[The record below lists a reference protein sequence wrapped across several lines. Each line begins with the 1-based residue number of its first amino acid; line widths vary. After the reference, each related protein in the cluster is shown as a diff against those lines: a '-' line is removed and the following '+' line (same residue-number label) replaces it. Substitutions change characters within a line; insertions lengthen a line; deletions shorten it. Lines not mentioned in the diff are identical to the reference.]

1 MNFVQIRHTHGAP
14 PWGSEHARRAK
25 RNRRKR
31 DHGRHWPSIDR
42 VRLVAGGGA
51 GGDGTGSLGCGGS
64 EHTGGAGGHGAYV
77 EAFKDYKD
85 SEGWFGGGYVLHM
98 SASTHVGY
106 QQLVPRQRP
115 STAVVFAHPG
125 ATRRRAESPCVLCWA
140 ESLGPLSGTLAMR
153 AACLYRGNHM
163 CSIMV
168 GSWHDHDR
176 LQMAIPLRHYATFW
190 KCSCRN
196 LYVAAAATGGR
207 ESNAEWALPL
217 ASAAPLRPCDVSRG
231 TEHMGPPA
239 HAAKPAS
246 STRPPFKGPVRQ
258 LLTSL

>member
-1 MNFVQIRHTHGAP
+1 LNFVQIRHTHGAP

-42 VRLVAGGGA
+42 VRLAAGGGA

-106 QQLVPRQRP
+106 QQLVPASALP
-115 STAVVFAHPG
+115 
-125 ATRRRAESPCVLCWA
+125 RRLCLPTPASRADVLNHRACCA
-140 ESLGPLSGTLAMR
+140 GLSRRVGSLGWNLGY
-153 AACLYRGNHM
+153 AC
-163 CSIMV
+163 S
-168 GSWHDHDR
+168 
-176 LQMAIPLRHYATFW
+176 
-190 KCSCRN
+190 
-196 LYVAAAATGGR
+196 
-207 ESNAEWALPL
+207 LPV
-217 ASAAPLRPCDVSRG
+217 P
-231 TEHMGPPA
+231 
-239 HAAKPAS
+239 
-246 STRPPFKGPVRQ
+246 
-258 LLTSL
+258 